1 MSINIWR
8 KKMGSKYHSVRTFS
22 ALCNRL
28 FASKLE
34 ATRAEELRLMEM
46 AGEISDLRY
55 QVRFKLNDKPRI
67 TITIDFS
74 YLEDGVR
81 KFEDTK
87 GFLTRDFRTK
97 LSWLKTTQDIEV
109 ELIRR

>member
-1 MSINIWR
+1 MA
-8 KKMGSKYHSVRTFS
+8 SKYHATWTFS
-22 ALCNRL
+22 NLCNRW

-34 ATRAEELRLMEM
+34 ATRAEELRLMKL
-46 AGEISDLRY
+46 AGVISDLRY

-97 LSWLKTTQDIEV
+97 LAWLQTTQDIEV
-109 ELIRR
+109 ELIRSL

>member
-1 MSINIWR
+1 MA
-8 KKMGSKYHSVRTFS
+8 SKYHSKRTFS
-22 ALCNRL
+22 ALCNR
-28 FASKLE
+28 FFPSKLE
-34 ATRAEELRLMEM
+34 ATRAEELHLMEL
-46 AGEISDLRY
+46 AGVISDLRY
-55 QVRFKLNDKPRI
+55 QVRFKLNDKPLI

-97 LSWLKTTQDIEV
+97 LAWLQTTQDIEV
-109 ELIRR
+109 AL